1 MSTIKALNSKTISLA
16 IALAFL
22 TLAAAGCP
30 GGQKAA
36 RGPKPE
42 HHTMTHTQHTY
53 HDSSGLQFPGEP
65 QRW

>member
-1 MSTIKALNSKTISLA
+1 MSTIKALNGKTISLA

-30 GGQKAA
+30 CGQKTA
-36 RGPKPE
+36 RAPKAE
-42 HHTMTHTQHTY
+42 HHVMAHTQHTY

-65 QRW
+65 RRW